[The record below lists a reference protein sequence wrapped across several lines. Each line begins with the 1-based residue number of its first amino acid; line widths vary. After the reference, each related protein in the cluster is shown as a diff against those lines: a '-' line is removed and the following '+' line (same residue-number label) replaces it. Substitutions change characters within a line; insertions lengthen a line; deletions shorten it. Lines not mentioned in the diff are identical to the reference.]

1 MTFNEYLDYRAKE
14 QEANY
19 FKQLAGISTGD
30 GTTSSN
36 ADPLKKIDVK
46 NRVIDRLFGGSTVD
60 IRPQGNIDLTFGGD
74 YQRRDDPSLSIRQ
87 QRNGGFDFDMQ
98 IEMQVD
104 GKIGEKLNLST
115 SYNTQAT
122 FDFENQMKLEY
133 NSDAFSGEDD
143 IIKDIQAGNVSFPLR
158 TNLIQGSQSLFG
170 VKTDLRFGKLL
181 LSMVASQQKSQQES
195 IQIENG
201 AQIQEF
207 EVRADEYDE
216 NRHFFLSHYNRDI
229 FESSMVN
236 LPQIKSLVKITNI
249 EVWITNDRSETQNVR
264 DIIAIS
270 DIGEP
275 TRFTNLNPI
284 YNTPISPPRNTDVF
298 GTNGLPGRRAGTN
311 VDANNIYGDLIE
323 NEEVRQLDNALAVL
337 TSEFGLEQTRDF
349 EKISA
354 RLLNQNEY
362 SYNSDLGFISLNVN
376 LQPDQVLAVAF
387 EYDHNGTTYKVGEL
401 AGDFQD
407 SEDSLQVLFVKML
420 KSTTCLLYTS
430 DAADE

>member
-1 MTFNEYLDYRAKE
+1 
-14 QEANY
+14 
-19 FKQLAGISTGD
+19 
-30 GTTSSN
+30 
-36 ADPLKKIDVK
+36 
-46 NRVIDRLFGGSTVD
+46 
-60 IRPQGNIDLTFGGD
+60 
-74 YQRRDDPSLSIRQ
+74 
-87 QRNGGFDFDMQ
+87 
-98 IEMQVD
+98 
-104 GKIGEKLNLST
+104 
-115 SYNTQAT
+115 
-122 FDFENQMKLEY
+122 
-133 NSDAFSGEDD
+133 
-143 IIKDIQAGNVSFPLR
+143 
-158 TNLIQGSQSLFG
+158 
-170 VKTDLRFGKLL
+170 
-181 LSMVASQQKSQQES
+181 MVASQQKSQQES

-249 EVWITNDRSETQNVR
+249 EVWITNDRNETQNVR

-337 TSEFGLEQTRDF
+337 TSEFGLEQT
-349 EKISA
+349 
-354 RLLNQNEY
+354 L
-362 SYNSDLGFISLNVN
+362 SLI
-376 LQPDQVLAVAF
+376 
-387 EYDHNGTTYKVGEL
+387 HI
-401 AGDFQD
+401 
-407 SEDSLQVLFVKML
+407 
-420 KSTTCLLYTS
+420 
-430 DAADE
+430 